1 MDYKKTA
8 SEVLRLVGGE
18 ENITHFE
25 HCATRLRF
33 SLADQNKADIENLKR
48 VPGVMGVVVNA
59 QCQVIIG
66 NRVQEV
72 YDEVLNMTHL
82 ANGANGSAGDK
93 KETSGQKKKLS
104 AVLIDFMIGVFQPLI
119 PAIAG
124 GGLLKAM
131 LSLFVMLGIMDPAG
145 SAYVIFNNIGDAA
158 LYFLPLL
165 VAVSAANKLKCNH
178 MIAIVAVGA
187 LILPKMT
194 TLLTVE
200 GGTVLFG
207 FTLQNIAYAYQ
218 IFPALLTVLW
228 LAVVERFFQK
238 VSPGAIRIFFVPM
251 MSLVV
256 VVPSALL
263 LLGPLGFNIGSLL
276 TAVILALHAKL
287 GFVALAVLAMA
298 LPFFIAVGM
307 HKALVPYAI
316 STYSTVGCEAL
327 YLPASLAHNI
337 AESGACFGVCCRTK
351 NKELR
356 STALSAG
363 ISALFGITEPALYGV
378 TLQHKKALMGVV
390 AGGGIAGLVI
400 GLLSVKSYAIP
411 SPGLASMAM
420 FVDPTGAAPK
430 NIIYAFVGFAVAF
443 VASFILSFLLFKDE
457 ERREG
462 IKEKQPEGAEE
473 IKDIMIGSPLAGT
486 AIPLEQ
492 VKDPVFAGKVIGDG
506 FAVVPEDG
514 ELVAPADGEVCMLA
528 DTGHAM
534 GLRLTNGAE
543 ILIHIGM
550 DTVRLNGKY
559 YEARVKAGDRVKKG
573 QVLLTFDLKSMEAE
587 GYDLTTP
594 VIVSNGERFEVKP
607 AAEGPVGAGDDLF
620 MAVMRE

>member
-1 MDYKKTA
+1 MDYKRIA

-18 ENITHFE
+18 ENITHLE

-33 SLADQNKADIENLKR
+33 SLADQNKADIERIKQ
-48 VPGVMGVVVNA
+48 VPGVLGVVVNA

-72 YDEVLNMTHL
+72 YDEVIKMTNL
-82 ANGANGSAGDK
+82 AKGASVSKQEHPD
-93 KETSGQKKKLS
+93 QKKKVS

-131 LSLFVMLGIMDPAG
+131 LSLFVMLGLMDPSG
-145 SAYVIFNNIGDAA
+145 SVYTVFNNIGDAA
-158 LYFLPLL
+158 LYFLPLM
-165 VAVSAANKLKCNH
+165 VAVSAANKLKCNQ
-178 MIAIVAVGA
+178 MIALVAVGA

-194 TLLTVE
+194 TLLSVE

-228 LAVVERFFQK
+228 LAAVERFFQK
-238 VSPGAIRIFFVPM
+238 VSPGAIRVFFVPM

-276 TAVILALHAKL
+276 TAIILTLHAKL

-337 AESGACFGVCCRTK
+337 AESGACFGVFCRTK

-378 TLQHKKALMGVV
+378 TLQHKKALTGVV

-400 GLLSVKSYAIP
+400 GILSVKSYAIP

-420 FVDPTGAAPK
+420 FVDPTGVAPK
-430 NIIYAFVGFAVAF
+430 NIIYAFIGFAVAF
-443 VASFILSFLLFKDE
+443 VASYIVAFLLFKDDEIKRE
-457 ERREG
+457 E
-462 IKEKQPEGAEE
+462 EKWTEATEE
-473 IKDIMIGSPLAGT
+473 IKDIMVGSPLTGT
-486 AIPLEQ
+486 VIPLEQ

-506 FAVVPEDG
+506 LAIVPEIG
-514 ELVAPADGEVCMLA
+514 ELTAPADCEVCMLA
-528 DTGHAM
+528 DTGHAI
-534 GLRLTNGAE
+534 GLRFLNGAE
-543 ILIHIGM
+543 LLIHIGM

-559 YEARVKAGDRVKKG
+559 YHAKVNAGERVKKG
-573 QVLLTFDLKSMEAE
+573 QILLEFDLNSMKEE

-594 VIVSNGERFEVKP
+594 VIVSNGERFDVNP
-607 AAEGPVGAGDDLF
+607 AAEGLVRAGDDLF
-620 MAVMRE
+620 MAVMKE

>member
-18 ENITHFE
+18 DNITHFE

-72 YDEVLNMTHL
+72 YDEVLKMTNL
-82 ANGANGSAGDK
+82 ARGASAGK
-93 KETSGQKKKLS
+93 KETSIQKKKMG

-131 LSLFVMLGIMDPAG
+131 LSLFVMLGIMDPSG
-145 SAYVIFNNIGDAA
+145 SVYVVFNNIGDAA

-165 VAVSAANKLKCNH
+165 VAVSAANKLKCNQ
-178 MIAIVAVGA
+178 MIALVAVGA
-187 LILPKMT
+187 LILPKT
-194 TLLTVE
+194 TALLTVE

-228 LAVVERFFQK
+228 LAVVERFFK
-238 VSPGAIRIFFVPM
+238 KISPGAIRVFFVPM

-276 TAVILALHAKL
+276 TAVILTLHEKL
-287 GFVALAVLAMA
+287 GFVALAVLAMV
-298 LPFFIAVGM
+298 LPFCIAVGM

-337 AESGACFGVCCRTK
+337 AESGACFGVFCRTK

-378 TLQHKKALMGVV
+378 TLQHKKALAGVV
-390 AGGGIAGLVI
+390 AGGGVAGLVI

-430 NIIYAFVGFAVAF
+430 NIIFAFVGFAVAF
-443 VASFILSFLLFKDE
+443 IASFVISFLLFKDDE
-457 ERREG
+457 KKENE
-462 IKEKQPEGAEE
+462 KEKWQAGIEE
-473 IKDIMIGSPLAGT
+473 IKDIMVGSPLAGT

-506 FAVVPEDG
+506 FAVVPSDG

-528 DTGHAM
+528 DTGHAI
-534 GLRLTNGAE
+534 GLRLINGVE
-543 ILIHIGM
+543 LLIHIGM

-559 YEARVKAGDRVKKG
+559 YDARVKAGDKVNKG
-573 QVLLTFDLKSMEAE
+573 QTLLKFDLGSMKAE

-594 VIVSNGERFEVKP
+594 VIVSNGDRFDVRL
-607 AAEGPVGAGDDLF
+607 AAEGLVRTGDDLF
-620 MAVMRE
+620 MTVMKE